1 METAPNNHVA
11 RLQFRELPAIVRFMT
26 LRIISG
32 KYRRRLLKT
41 PSDDSTRPYTDRVRQ
56 ITFDRLA
63 AFIPG
68 ARVADVFAG
77 VGTMGM
83 EALSRGAASCVFFE
97 AGHDVHALL
106 RENIS
111 TIAPDARAIC
121 WKTDVRRTSFRPRG
135 GDDCIPYSLIFFDPP
150 YKIAEQIR
158 ARGTLAPV
166 LKLLARDTL
175 STPDAILVLR
185 TPEHFDE
192 PEVPGWVVHDCW
204 ALSSMLIWIMTKPG
218 GWTAEGERVAELEAD
233 AAEADTDEAADSDEA
248 DEADEADAEADAD
261 DSA

>member
-1 METAPNNHVA
+1 
-11 RLQFRELPAIVRFMT
+11 MT

-41 PSDDSTRPYTDRVRQ
+41 PADDSTRPYTDRVRQ
-56 ITFDRLA
+56 MTFDRLA

-68 ARVADVFAG
+68 ARVADIFAG

-97 AGHDVHALL
+97 AGSEVHELL
-106 RENIS
+106 RENVS

-121 WKTDVRRTSFRPRG
+121 WKTDVRKTSFRPRG
-135 GDDCIPYSLIFFDPP
+135 GEDCIPYTLIFFDPP
-150 YKIAEQIR
+150 YKIADQIR

-175 STPDAILVLR
+175 STPDAIMVLR
-185 TPEHFDE
+185 TPERFDE

-204 ALSSMLIWIMTKPG
+204 ELSSMLIWIMTRPG
-218 GWTAEGERVAELEAD
+218 AWTADGDRVGEAD
-233 AAEADTDEAADSDEA
+233 SGEADQEDGDFAEDSEAEG
-248 DEADEADAEADAD
+248 D
-261 DSA
+261 DGQGPGDTT

>member
-1 METAPNNHVA
+1 MS
-11 RLQFRELPAIVRFMT
+11 

-56 ITFDRLA
+56 MTFDRLG
-63 AFIPG
+63 AFLPG
-68 ARVADVFAG
+68 ARVADIFAG

-97 AGHDVHALL
+97 ASTDIHGLL
-106 RENIS
+106 TENLR

-121 WKTDVRRTSFRPRG
+121 WKTDIRKTSFRPRG

-150 YKIAEQIR
+150 YKIAEQVYPG
-158 ARGTLAPV
+158 GTLAPA
-166 LKLLARDTL
+166 LKLLSRETL

-185 TPEHFDE
+185 TPERFEE
-192 PEVPGWVVHDCW
+192 PTVTGWVVHDCW
-204 ALSSMLIWIMTKPG
+204 QLSSMMIWILTKPG
-218 GWTAEGERVAELEAD
+218 AWLEEDEDTESVDVAE
-233 AAEADTDEAADSDEA
+233 DEDEDSE
-248 DEADEADAEADAD
+248 ELSEEG
-261 DSA
+261 SAS